1 MARVLRGALLLLA
14 LARPSVHATRCDETS
29 CDSYCDPLQAAHCS
43 FCSCR
48 TCHHC
53 LHSPGTKGPQRA
65 DAESGER
72 KGGTERGPALSD
84 DERRSDAEPGG
95 RALPPAHQR
104 TAQECEASCSA
115 LKGSHCSSTKCQGCS
130 FCTALQ
136 ARTVTGTVFALA
148 EGEEPVALA
157 ECDWLAQLTNVRQ
170 AAGSFCTRFTTA
182 GRGQ

>member
-1 MARVLRGALLLLA
+1 MARVRGALLLLA

-65 DAESGER
+65 GAEAGES

-84 DERRSDAEPGG
+84 DERRSDVSH
-95 RALPPAHQR
+95 RAAMLKAFK
-104 TAQECEASCSA
+104 EAGIGHTTS
-115 LKGSHCSSTKCQGCS
+115 
-130 FCTALQ
+130 
-136 ARTVTGTVFALA
+136 
-148 EGEEPVALA
+148 
-157 ECDWLAQLTNVRQ
+157 Q
-170 AAGSFCTRFTTA
+170 AAALFMA
-182 GRGQ
+182 GFRASLGLPYRLCQAS

>member
-1 MARVLRGALLLLA
+1 MARVRGALLLLA

-65 DAESGER
+65 GAEAGES

-104 TAQECEASCSA
+104 TAHVAS
-115 LKGSHCSSTKCQGCS
+115 
-130 FCTALQ
+130 
-136 ARTVTGTVFALA
+136 RWPLA
-148 EGEEPVALA
+148 AFI
-157 ECDWLAQLTNVRQ
+157 
-170 AAGSFCTRFTTA
+170 S
-182 GRGQ
+182 